1 MATAPAYV
9 FETLQQPNDDVRCKA
24 DGKRAADHAFN
35 IAFAREKVP
44 H

>member
-1 MATAPAYV
+1 MRRRKV
-9 FETLQQPNDDVRCKA
+9 KLEVHIGRDD